1 VKFTSSAYNKRRT
14 LHCTQS
20 GSVRVAF
27 SRHVL
32 LALLITAHPTHTYQ
46 LIALTLRLFITRGCT
61 YMLFNNQAN
70 LKKNNVFNLLENL
83 KRKNQEEVEENVAH
97 W

>member
-1 VKFTSSAYNKRRT
+1 MESTSSAYNKRRT

-46 LIALTLRLFITRGCT
+46 LIALT
-61 YMLFNNQAN
+61 QAN
-70 LKKNNVFNLLENL
+70 LKKNNVFNLLEHL